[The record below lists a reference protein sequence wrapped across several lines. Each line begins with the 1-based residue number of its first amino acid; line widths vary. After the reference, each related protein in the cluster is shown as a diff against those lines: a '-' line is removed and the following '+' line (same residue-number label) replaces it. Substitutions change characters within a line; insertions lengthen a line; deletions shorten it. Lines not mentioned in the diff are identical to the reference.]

1 MTLPVV
7 NGNYD
12 EVARES
18 FKVNPSSAVSWWI
31 AASYQ
36 YYHCNESLLSDE
48 CYDRMAKYIQKNF
61 ENLKHPHLHLISKEN
76 LTAGS
81 LYNLKASEYPEIV
94 KNSSELLVRE
104 LLIWRN
110 KQ

>member
-1 MTLPVV
+1 MGLTVIRGV
-7 NGNYD
+7 YD
-12 EVARES
+12 EAARES
-18 FKVNPSSAVSWWI
+18 FKINPNSTISWWI

-36 YYHCNESLLSDE
+36 YYHRHESLLSDE
-48 CYDRMAKYIQKNF
+48 CYDKMAKYIQKNF
-61 ENLKHPHLHLISKEN
+61 HSMNHPHLHLISKEN
-76 LTAGS
+76 LEAGS

-94 KNSSELLVRE
+94 KNSSEMLVRE